1 MSTNTPAATAQ
12 RLLLSFLL
20 AAVVFE
26 GWAVYGLSRRMS
38 RLEARSGV
46 GLSALAG
53 AGGRGADAPEPR
65 DRGAAPPDGEQR
77 AGPGKERPD
86 GPQGELPDRPE
97 GRQGDLPDKPE
108 GAHREPG
115 EGEGEMPGKPQG
127 GPTLE
132 RLTQEQAYVT
142 ENLDAYLNVSQLD
155 DDTISG
161 LRAEIDRIFSTRRE
175 LVGRG
180 ASADET
186 PEERRERVE
195 ADHERSLNEFE
206 RLLGEEEAKVFISE
220 VLRPAPRQ
228 DRPDQQPR
236 EPEQR

>member
-1 MSTNTPAATAQ
+1 MSTDTPAATAQ

-77 AGPGKERPD
+77 AGPGKERP
-86 GPQGELPDRPE
+86 E
-97 GRQGDLPDKPE
+97 GRQGDLPDKPKGE
-108 GAHREPG
+108 HREPD
-115 EGEGEMPGKPQG
+115 EGGGEMPGMPRS

-132 RLTQEQAYVT
+132 RLTQEHAYVT

-155 DDTISG
+155 DGTISG

-175 LVGRG
+175 IVERG

-186 PEERRERVE
+186 PEERREHVE

-228 DRPDQQPR
+228 DRPAQQPR